1 MKKFNV
7 LKLIVFTT
15 LMMLLCISFMSCRKP
30 YDAPEFVTIEPS
42 QTAFLVP
49 LVGDSS
55 NQASFES
62 EELLLQAKVA
72 TKEIQ
77 IPHRWVQTG
86 RRSYKGEYR
95 ATATLII
102 VERKP
107 VSRSWES
114 GDSAATSSNKAIFG
128 ETSDGIGIYVGM
140 NCSAQI
146 EEADAAKFL
155 YRYNNTPLETIID
168 TDIKKMVE
176 DEFNM
181 ATSKYT
187 STDLLNHKAEIMETV
202 RTNVT
207 NYFKDYGITIT
218 VLGLKEGIS
227 YENPEIQSAID
238 AKFASEQE
246 LVIQQ
251 NKNEANLAKARAEA
265 EAIKIA
271 AEAKATAEAEALRI
285 QSIDVARM
293 LGFVIAIDE
302 NAVEYIDF
310 EASQAKGLSPEAIS
324 TYLKYMEY
332 MSIWDGKLPTVNGS
346 DSGIMLPGD
355 LINPT
360 N

>member
-1 MKKFNV
+1 MKKIAIIV
-7 LKLIVFTT
+7 LT
-15 LMMLLCISFMSCRKP
+15 LVMICTCLTGCRKP
-30 YDAPEFVTIEPS
+30 YDKPEFVTIEAS
-42 QTAFLVP
+42 QTAFLIP
-49 LVGDSS
+49 LVGDTS
-55 NQASFES
+55 NQAAFES
-62 EELLLQAKVA
+62 EELLAQAKVA

-86 RRSYKGEYR
+86 RPHWVGEYR
-95 ATATLII
+95 SSATLIV

-114 GDSAATSSNKAIFG
+114 GASTAASDNRAIFG

-146 EEADAAKFL
+146 DEADAAKFL

-202 RTNVT
+202 KENVT
-207 NYFKDYGITIT
+207 KYFKEYGITIT

-227 YENPEIQSAID
+227 YENPEIQEAID

-251 NKNEANLAKARAEA
+251 NKNEANIAKAQAEA
-265 EAIKIA
+265 EAILIA
-271 AEAKATAEAEALRI
+271 AEAQAEANRLLAESLT
-285 QSIDVARM
+285 
-293 LGFVIAIDE
+293 DE
-302 NAVEYIDF
+302 IL
-310 EASQAKGLSPEAIS
+310 SQMYYEKWNGV
-324 TYLKYMEY
+324 
-332 MSIWDGKLPTVNGS
+332 LPNVYGAEGTLLQV
-346 DSGIMLPGD
+346 
-355 LINPT
+355 PT